1 MTRDRGKKTA
11 GCKPRRLWRMSNVT
25 QNIKRLVC
33 LAAAVLLC
41 LGMGQAPVLAEAD
54 FSQNAWDI
62 VNDITFGWNLGN
74 TLDAYNGTEMTVGDL
89 SSENCWGNPDATP
102 ELIALVK
109 STGVNAI
116 RVPVTWYN
124 HMDPDTLQVDEAW
137 MSRVEE
143 VVNYVLD
150 ADMYC
155 ILNVHHDT
163 GEKGWLN
170 ADPDGH
176 EEDERIF
183 IALWQQIA
191 KRFEPY
197 GGKLMFEGFNEILN
211 NQKNWGSPSQ
221 ECLDATNRLNQVFV
235 DTVRASGGNNAQRVL
250 VVNTYGAQSNALITK
265 AMVVPQDTV
274 EDRIIVEVHVYNP
287 YNFTSPDF
295 PNVKTW
301 GRTELDSGLVLLHN
315 TFVKQGYPLI
325 IGEFGAVDKENMAQR
340 YTWVQHLMDMCQKR
354 GIKCFWW
361 DDGGNYKLISRRS
374 NTIVEPYIF
383 EILHTEATGGDYLLD
398 DETLEK
404 MSKKA
409 EENLCANLE
418 MWSNWINTGAQ
429 AKAEVTYTAEGLSIA
444 VAHGGANP
452 WDAQGAYLGL
462 TVEEGASYRISFD
475 YKADC
480 VQTITFNLLQDY
492 GSYQTYYGS
501 SIDMTTETQHF
512 EDTFTMTAPTDKKT
526 KIAFDFGGT
535 GVSVP
540 YTAEISNLT
549 LVKLPQE

>member
-1 MTRDRGKKTA
+1 
-11 GCKPRRLWRMSNVT
+11 MSNVT

-235 DTVRASGGNNAQRVL
+235 DTVRACGGNNATRYL
-250 VVNTYGAQSNALITK
+250 
-265 AMVVPQDTV
+265 MVPGYAASPDNVMGEWFKIP
-274 EDRIIVEVHVYNP
+274 EDEADNKIIISVHAYTP
-287 YNFTSPDF
+287 YNFALAAG
-295 PNVKTW
+295 
-301 GRTELDSGLVLLHN
+301 GRT
-315 TFVKQGYPLI
+315 TFDHTLYSDYVDIPTFLNRLYKRYIQAGIPVVV
-325 IGEFGAVDKENMAQR
+325 GEFGARDKGGNLQDRVNFAAY
-340 YTWVQHLMDMCQKR
+340 YTAACSAR
-354 GIKCFWW
+354 GMVCCWW
-361 DDGGNYKLISRRS
+361 DNNGFKGNGELFGILDRK
-374 NTIVEPYIF
+374 NMTWPTGDIVLAIMKYAGYENIP
-383 EILHTEATGGDYLLD
+383 A
-398 DETLEK
+398 
-404 MSKKA
+404 A
-409 EENLCANLE
+409 E
-418 MWSNWINTGAQ
+418 
-429 AKAEVTYTAEGLSIA
+429 
-444 VAHGGANP
+444 
-452 WDAQGAYLGL
+452 
-462 TVEEGASYRISFD
+462 
-475 YKADC
+475 
-480 VQTITFNLLQDY
+480 
-492 GSYQTYYGS
+492 
-501 SIDMTTETQHF
+501 
-512 EDTFTMTAPTDKKT
+512 
-526 KIAFDFGGT
+526 
-535 GVSVP
+535 
-540 YTAEISNLT
+540 
-549 LVKLPQE
+549 